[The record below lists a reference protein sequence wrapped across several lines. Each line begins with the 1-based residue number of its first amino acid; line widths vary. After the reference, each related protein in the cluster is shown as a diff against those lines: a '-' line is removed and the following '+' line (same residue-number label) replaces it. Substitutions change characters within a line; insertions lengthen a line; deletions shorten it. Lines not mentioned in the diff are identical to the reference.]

1 VSRLDKEEDMAGAIA
16 ADMELAETL
25 GAGFRGRM
33 IGSDDSDYDTA
44 RKLYNAMIDKRP
56 RLIAQCVDA
65 ADVIAAVNVARDARL
80 DVAVRCGAHN
90 GPGLGSVDDGLVI
103 DLSALRGVIV
113 DPDAR
118 IAHVLGGTLLGEV
131 DHATQPFG
139 LAAPFGII
147 STTGVGGLTLGGG
160 VGHMT
165 RKLGLSIDNLVEAD
179 VVLADGSFVTA
190 SEEQHPDLFW
200 ALRGGGGNFGVVT
213 RFAFRLS
220 PPSTVVAGPTLWPLE
235 RSAEILSWYRD
246 FIPNAPE
253 ELNGFF
259 AFLTVPPG
267 PPFPEELHLQKMCG
281 VVWCWA
287 GAPEEADRALAEAR
301 ELQPVLDGIQPMPL
315 SVLNSA
321 FDALYPH
328 GDQWYWRADVVTE
341 IPDEAVAEHARFGEA
356 LPTWKS
362 TMHLYPIDGAATRV
376 GADETAWTQRDG
388 GWVQVMVGVD
398 PEPANRDLVR
408 DWCVSYWEALHP
420 YSAGGSYVNMMME
433 EGDDRVR
440 ATYGANYD
448 RLAQVKAEYDP
459 GNLFH
464 VNQNIKPA

>member
-1 VSRLDKEEDMAGAIA
+1 MAGPIA
-16 ADMELAETL
+16 ADMELAEML

-33 IGSDDSDYDTA
+33 IGSDHSEYDTA

-65 ADVIAAVNVARDARL
+65 ADVIAAVNVAREAGL

-113 DPDAR
+113 DPAAR
-118 IAHVLGGTLLGEV
+118 IAQVLGGTLLGEV
-131 DHATQPFG
+131 DHAAQAFG

-220 PPSTVVAGPTLWPLE
+220 PLSTVVAGPTLWPLE
-235 RSAEILSWYRD
+235 RSAEILSWYRE
-246 FIPNAPE
+246 FIPSAPE

-301 ELQPVLDGIQPMPL
+301 ELRPVLDGIQPMPL

-341 IPDEAVAEHARFGEA
+341 IPDEAVAEHVRFGEA

-362 TMHLYPIDGAATRV
+362 TMHLYPIDGAAARV
-376 GADETAWTQRDG
+376 GAGETAWTQRDG

-398 PEPANRDLVR
+398 PEPENRDLVT

-420 YSAGGSYVNMMME
+420 YSAGGGYVNMMME
-433 EGDDRVR
+433 EGDARVR
-440 ATYGANYD
+440 TTYGANYD

>member
-1 VSRLDKEEDMAGAIA
+1 MAGAIT
-16 ADMELAETL
+16 ADTELAEML

-33 IGSDDSDYDTA
+33 IGSDHSEYDTA

-65 ADVIAAVNVARDARL
+65 ADVIAAVNVAREAGL

-113 DPDAR
+113 DPAAR

-131 DHATQPFG
+131 DHAAQAFG

-220 PPSTVVAGPTLWPLE
+220 PLSTVVAGPTLWPLE
-235 RSAEILSWYRD
+235 RSAEILSWYRE
-246 FIPNAPE
+246 FIPSAPE

-287 GAPEEADRALAEAR
+287 GTPEEADRALAEVRALR
-301 ELQPVLDGIQPMPL
+301 PVLDGIQPMPL

-341 IPDEAVAEHARFGEA
+341 IPDEAVAEHVRFGEA

-362 TMHLYPIDGAATRV
+362 TMHLYPIDGAAARV
-376 GADETAWTQRDG
+376 GAGETAWTQRDG

-398 PEPANRDLVR
+398 PEPENRDLVT

-420 YSAGGSYVNMMME
+420 YSAGGGYVNMMME

-440 ATYGANYD
+440 TTYGANYD

>member
-1 VSRLDKEEDMAGAIA
+1 MTVA

-25 GAGFRGRM
+25 GAGFRGRL
-33 IGSDDSDYDTA
+33 IGVDDPDYDTA
-44 RKLYNAMIDKRP
+44 RKLFNAMIDKKP

-65 ADVIAAVNVARDARL
+65 ADVIAAVNVARETGM
-80 DVAVRCGAHN
+80 DVAIRGGAHN
-90 GPGLGSVDDGLVI
+90 GPGLASVDDGLVI
-103 DLSALRGVIV
+103 DLSALRGVV
-113 DPDAR
+113 VNPEAR

-131 DHATQPFG
+131 DHATEPFG

-190 SEEQHPDLFW
+190 SEKQYPELFW
-200 ALRGGGGNFGVVT
+200 ALQGGGGNFGVVT

-220 PPSTVVAGPTLWPLE
+220 PVSTVVAGPTLFPLE
-235 RSAEILSWYRD
+235 RAAEILSWYRE
-246 FIPNAPE
+246 FLPNAPE
-253 ELNGFF
+253 DLNGFF
-259 AFLTVPPG
+259 AFLTVPPA

-287 GAPEEADRALAEAR
+287 GEPEHADEALAEVRA
-301 ELQPVLDGIQPMPL
+301 LQPALDGIQPMPL

-321 FDALYPH
+321 FDGLYAA

-341 IPDEAVAEHARFGEA
+341 IPDEAVAEHVKFGEA

-362 TMHLYPIDGAATRV
+362 TMHLYPIDGAAARV
-376 GADETAWTQRDG
+376 GSGDSPWTERDG

-398 PEPANRDLVR
+398 PDPAQKDVLR
-408 DWCVSYWEALHP
+408 DWTVSYWEALHP
-420 YSAGGSYVNMMME
+420 YSSGGSYVNMMME

-440 ATYGANYD
+440 ATYGSNYD
-448 RLAQVKAEYDP
+448 RLAKVKSEYDP
-459 GNLFH
+459 ANLFH

>member
-1 VSRLDKEEDMAGAIA
+1 MTQVIA
-16 ADMELAETL
+16 AGSELAEAL
-25 GAGFRGRM
+25 GSTFRGRL
-33 IGSDDSDYDTA
+33 IGSDDADYDSA
-44 RKLYNAMIDKRP
+44 RRLFNAMIDKRP
-56 RLIAQCVDA
+56 SLIARCTNA
-65 ADVIAAVNVARDARL
+65 ADVMAAVNAGREAGL
-80 DVAVRCGAHN
+80 PIAVRGGAHN

-103 DLSALRGVIV
+103 DLTDLRGVIV
-113 DPDAR
+113 DPEKR

-165 RKLGLSIDNLVEAD
+165 RTLGLSIDHLVEAD
-179 VVLADGSFVTA
+179 IVLADGSFVTT

-213 RFAFRLS
+213 RFAFRLE
-220 PPSTVVAGPTLWPLE
+220 PVPTVVAGPTLWPLDRAE
-235 RSAEILSWYRD
+235 EILSWYRD
-246 FIPNAPE
+246 FLPNAPE

-287 GAPEEADRALAEAR
+287 GGEDRADEAFA
-301 ELQPVLDGIQPMPL
+301 PVRALEPILDGIQPMPL
-315 SVLNSA
+315 AALNSA
-321 FDALYPH
+321 FDELYPH
-328 GDQWYWRADVVTE
+328 GDQWYWRSDVVTE
-341 IPDEAVAEHARFGEA
+341 IPDAAVREHVRFAEQM
-356 LPTWKS
+356 PTWKS
-362 TMHLYPIDGAATRV
+362 TMHLYPIGGAAARV
-376 GADETAWTQRDG
+376 GTDKTAWSKREG

-398 PEPANRDLVR
+398 PDPANKALVT

-420 YSAGGSYVNMMME
+420 HSTGGAYVNMMME

-440 ATYGANYD
+440 ATYGPNYE
-448 RLAQVKAEYDP
+448 RLAQVKSEYDP
-459 GNLFH
+459 DNVFR
-464 VNQNIKPA
+464 VNQNIRPA

>member
-1 VSRLDKEEDMAGAIA
+1 MAGVVA
-16 ADMELAETL
+16 ADVALAETL

-33 IGSDDSDYDTA
+33 IGSDDPDYDTA
-44 RKLYNAMIDKRP
+44 RKLFNAMIDKRP

-65 ADVIAAVNVARDARL
+65 ADVIAAVNVARDAGL
-80 DVAVRCGAHN
+80 DVAVRCGAHS
-90 GPGLGSVDDGLVI
+90 GPGLSSVDDGLVI
-103 DLSALRGVIV
+103 DLSALRGVVV
-113 DPDAR
+113 DPNAR

-131 DHATQPFG
+131 DHATQPFA

-160 VGHMT
+160 VGNMSRT
-165 RKLGLSIDNLVEAD
+165 LGLSIDSLVEAD
-179 VVLADGSFVTA
+179 VVLADGSFVTTN
-190 SEEQHPDLFW
+190 EDQHPDLFW

-220 PPSTVVAGPTLWPLE
+220 PVSTVVAGPTLWPLE
-235 RSAEILSWYRD
+235 RAAEILSWYRD

-259 AFLTVPPG
+259 AFLTVPPAA
-267 PPFPEELHLQKMCG
+267 PFPEELQLQKVCG

-287 GAPEEADRALAEAR
+287 GAPEEADRAFAEVR
-301 ELQPVLDGIQPMPL
+301 ELRPVLDGIQPMPL
-315 SVLNSA
+315 AAINSA
-321 FDALYPH
+321 FDAVFPH
-328 GDQWYWRADVVTE
+328 GDQWYWRADIVSEV
-341 IPDEAVAEHARFGEA
+341 PDEAVAAHVQFAETM
-356 LPTWKS
+356 PTWKS
-362 TMHLYPIDGAATRV
+362 TMHLYPIDGAVTRK
-376 GADETAWTQRDG
+376 GTDETAWTQRDG

-398 PEPANRDLVR
+398 PDPANRDLVK
-408 DWCVSYWEALHP
+408 DWCVSYWETLHP

-433 EGDDRVR
+433 EGEDRVR

>member
-1 VSRLDKEEDMAGAIA
+1 MAGVAA
-16 ADMELAETL
+16 ADVELVDTL

-33 IGSDDSDYDTA
+33 IGTEDSDYDTA

-65 ADVIAAVNVARDARL
+65 ADVIAAVNVARDSGL

-90 GPGLGSVDDGLVI
+90 GPGLGSVDGGLVI
-103 DLSALRGVIV
+103 DLSALRGVVV
-113 DPDAR
+113 DPGAR

-190 SEEQHPDLFW
+190 NDKQHPNLFW

-220 PPSTVVAGPTLWPLE
+220 PLSTVVAGPVLWTLE
-235 RSAEILSWYRD
+235 RSAEILSWYRE
-246 FIPNAPE
+246 FISKAPE

-287 GAPEEADRALAEAR
+287 GAPEEADGALAEVR
-301 ELQPVLDGIQPMPL
+301 GLQPVLDGIQPMPL

-321 FDALYPH
+321 FDELYSH
-328 GDQWYWRADVVTE
+328 GDQWYWREDGVTE
-341 IPDEAVAEHARFGEA
+341 IPDEAVVERGQFGA
-356 LPTWKS
+356 S
-362 TMHLYPIDGAATRV
+362 V
-376 GADETAWTQRDG
+376 
-388 GWVQVMVGVD
+388 
-398 PEPANRDLVR
+398 
-408 DWCVSYWEALHP
+408 
-420 YSAGGSYVNMMME
+420 
-433 EGDDRVR
+433 
-440 ATYGANYD
+440 
-448 RLAQVKAEYDP
+448 
-459 GNLFH
+459 
-464 VNQNIKPA
+464 

>member
-1 VSRLDKEEDMAGAIA
+1 MTEVVV
-16 ADMELAETL
+16 ADIELAETL
-25 GAGFRGRM
+25 GTGFRGRR
-33 IGSDDSDYDTA
+33 IGSDDPDYDAA
-44 RKLYNAMIDKRP
+44 RKLFNAMIDKKP
-56 RLIAQCVDA
+56 RLIAQAVDA
-65 ADVIAAVNVARDARL
+65 ADVIAAVNVAREAGL
-80 DVAVRCGAHN
+80 DVAIRGGAHN
-90 GPGLGSVDDGLVI
+90 GPGLSSVDDGLVI
-103 DLSALRGVIV
+103 DLSAMRGVVV

-139 LAAPFGII
+139 LLAPFGII

-165 RKLGLSIDNLVEAD
+165 RKLGLSIDNLAEAD

-190 SEEQHPDLFW
+190 NEDQHSDLFW

-220 PPSTVVAGPTLWPLE
+220 PVSDVVAGPTLFPIE
-235 RSAEILSWYRD
+235 RSEEILSWYRE

-253 ELNGFF
+253 DLNGFF
-259 AFLTVPPG
+259 AFLSVPPG
-267 PPFPEELHLQKMCG
+267 PPFPEELHLQKVCG
-281 VVWCWA
+281 IVWCWS
-287 GAPEEADRALAEAR
+287 GAPEDADEALAEVRA
-301 ELQPVLDGIQPMPL
+301 LQPLLDGIQPMPL
-315 SVLNSA
+315 AVLNSA
-321 FDALYPH
+321 FDGVYPH
-328 GDQWYWRADVVTE
+328 GDQWYWRSDVVNE
-341 IPDEAVAEHARFGEA
+341 IPDKAVAAHVEFGET

-362 TMHLYPIDGAATRV
+362 TMHLYPIDGAAARMG
-376 GADETAWTQRDG
+376 GAETAWSNRDG

-398 PEPANRDLVR
+398 PDPANRDLVR
-408 DWCVSYWEALHP
+408 EWCVSYWEALHP
-420 YSAGGSYVNMMME
+420 YSSGSSYVNMMME

-440 ATYGANYD
+440 ATYGPNYD